1 MFPCEMARHIAVFS
15 REARK
20 YGHFRSRRA
29 HDIDG
34 SGSAHAARSGPD
46 RGLIC
51 FMSRTSDRSPGTS
64 SLPPLLVCAGGGGAA
79 RGRGRGTLAAGD
91 VVAGVVVVADLFSG
105 VSFALGLVALGTGP
119 VVAGVFGLT
128 AAPLPD
134 AARAG
139 DVVAGIV
146 VVGVVVADLVSGPGF
161 VFGVVTPTG
170 PVVPLGN
177 AGPFFMPGRVLSAG
191 SVVGATFVCNV
202 VGVVPF

>member
-1 MFPCEMARHIAVFS
+1 
-15 REARK
+15 
-20 YGHFRSRRA
+20 
-29 HDIDG
+29 
-34 SGSAHAARSGPD
+34 
-46 RGLIC
+46 
-51 FMSRTSDRSPGTS
+51 
-64 SLPPLLVCAGGGGAA
+64 
-79 RGRGRGTLAAGD
+79 
-91 VVAGVVVVADLFSG
+91 VVVVADLFSG
-105 VSFALGLVALGTGP
+105 VSFALGLVTLGTGP

-134 AARAG
+134 AAPAG
-139 DVVAGIV
+139 DVVAGVV
-146 VVGVVVADLVSGPGF
+146 VVGVVVADLLSGPGF

>member
-1 MFPCEMARHIAVFS
+1 
-15 REARK
+15 
-20 YGHFRSRRA
+20 
-29 HDIDG
+29 
-34 SGSAHAARSGPD
+34 
-46 RGLIC
+46 
-51 FMSRTSDRSPGTS
+51 
-64 SLPPLLVCAGGGGAA
+64 
-79 RGRGRGTLAAGD
+79 
-91 VVAGVVVVADLFSG
+91 VVVVADLFSG
-105 VSFALGLVALGTGP
+105 VSFALGLVTLGTGP

-134 AARAG
+134 AAPAG
-139 DVVAGIV
+139 DVVAGDVVTGDVVAGVV
-146 VVGVVVADLVSGPGF
+146 VVGVVVADLLSGPGF